1 MTFVTSASCIS
12 IACQPSALL
21 SFSNVRPTWGC
32 WRACK
37 SMIRTTI
44 CCCLLLALGSV
55 GVAAQQA
62 DPRESKLLV
71 LERMWNEAQVHRDSA
86 ALDAL
91 VSSRFV
97 NTEWDGEL
105 SDKQKFLADI
115 KDPLF
120 KPTAA
125 NIQDLKMNFFG
136 DTAVV
141 TGIYHTQGTYQGKPY
156 DHVGRFTD
164 TWVLDLGKWQCVP
177 SHTSQLKK
185 QAPPQPL
192 VKTRGFGM
200 TPAGDSVV
208 LRMRHFLRL

>member
-1 MTFVTSASCIS
+1 MNRITLF
-12 IACQPSALL
+12 
-21 SFSNVRPTWGC
+21 
-32 WRACK
+32 
-37 SMIRTTI
+37 
-44 CCCLLLALGSV
+44 CCLLLALGPV
-55 GVAAQQA
+55 RLAAQQA

-97 NTEWDGEL
+97 NTEWDGEV

-120 KPTAA
+120 RPSAA
-125 NIQDLKMNFFG
+125 NIQDLRMNFFG

-141 TGIYHTQGTYQGKPY
+141 TGTYHAQGTYQGKSY

-164 TWVLDLGKWQCVP
+164 TWVQDAGRWQCVA
-177 SHTSQLKK
+177 SHTSLLKK
-185 QAPPQPL
+185 
-192 VKTRGFGM
+192 
-200 TPAGDSVV
+200 
-208 LRMRHFLRL
+208 